1 MLLKIK
7 KPRGVICR
15 KTFMAELCE
24 IAHSAQ
30 AGGGNVQKPKV
41 RAQVMG
47 LFKGALENGRSEI
60 QRRFEAG
67 EVSGA
72 NTLRAGAYLLDQ
84 LIRTLHEFTI
94 THVYDMADEH
104 MSLIATGGYGRAEI
118 SPHSDLD
125 LMFLLPHKTVDN
137 INDAVEW
144 MLYMLWDMGLKVGH
158 ATRSVD
164 EAIKMAK
171 SDITISTSLLEAR
184 WISGDHAL
192 FQVFEDRFEH
202 DVIKGQGA
210 QFVKA
215 KLEERDI
222 RHERMGDSRYVLEP
236 NIKDGKGGL
245 RDLQTLFWI
254 AKFLYRVSEIS
265 ELVKKGVLHK
275 ADALRFNKAQKFLWT
290 VRAHLHYIAGRPD
303 ETISFDV
310 QTDLASRMGYS
321 DREGVSAVER
331 FMKHYFLVAKD
342 VGDLTRVIC
351 AVLENQHAKKSR
363 ITFPSFNFRR
373 RKIPGFKVEG
383 GRLTI
388 EHDEVFKEDPIN
400 LLRLFHEAEK
410 YDLDIHP
417 EALRLVQRNLKR
429 IGKKMQKDPRANA
442 LFMDMLTSTKGPKRP
457 LMRLNESG
465 VLGRFVPDFG
475 RVVAQMQY
483 DMYHVYTVDEHTIR
497 AIDILWR
504 IEQGTLASDHPLSTE
519 VIKDVQSRRVLYV
532 AVLLHD
538 IAKGR
543 GGDHSVVGA
552 EVAQILCP
560 RFGLNEWETQTVS
573 WLVLRHLDM
582 NRNAYKR
589 DLDDPKTI
597 KDFVELVQS
606 PERLRLL
613 LILTVADT
621 RAVGPNVWNGWKA
634 SLLREL
640 YYGAQELMTGGL
652 PIQRREARANRVR
665 KKLIDQLDHWPT
677 EDVDWFLALGHANYF
692 LSYAAEDLA
701 HHGEIVRDA
710 HANKTQLV
718 LETRAVENMD
728 VTEVLIHTLDHPGLF
743 ASIAGAMSLSGA
755 NIVDA
760 KITTMG
766 NGMALDTFWV
776 QDVEGHAISGTEKLI
791 RLKKRIEDALTGR
804 LRPER
809 ELAAERSRQMP
820 SRTHVFEVPPRVLV
834 NNDASQSATVI
845 EVNGRNRQGFLH
857 DVTRALTDF
866 GVRVTSAHISTY
878 GERVVDVFYVRD
890 VFGLKLDAPPKI
902 KALRK
907 VLLNAIGT
915 AHGDPLP
922 KDKAAQ

>member
-1 MLLKIK
+1 MRLKIK
-7 KPRGVICR
+7 NPRGVICR

-24 IAHSAQ
+24 IAHSGDAK
-30 AGGGNVQKPKV
+30 KPKA
-41 RAQVMG
+41 RGQILK
-47 LFKGALENGRSEI
+47 LFKNSLENGRTEI
-60 QRRFEAG
+60 QRRFETG
-67 EVSGA
+67 EATSA
-72 NTLRAGAYLLDQ
+72 RTLRAGAFLLDQ

-94 THVYDMADEH
+94 THVFAMQDDD
-104 MSLIATGGYGRAEI
+104 MSLVATGGYGRAEI

-125 LMFLLPHKTVDN
+125 LMFLLPKQPDPAT
-137 INDAVEW
+137 NDAVEW
-144 MLYMLWDMGLKVGH
+144 MLYMLWDLGLKVGH

-164 EAIKMAK
+164 EAVRLAK
-171 SDITISTSLLEAR
+171 TDITISTSLLEAR
-184 WISGDHAL
+184 WISGDQNL
-192 FQVFEDRFEH
+192 FVDFEARYEK
-202 DVIKGQGA
+202 DVIKGSEA
-210 QFVKA
+210 EFVKA
-215 KLEERDI
+215 KLEERDQ

-254 AKFLYRVSEIS
+254 AKFLYRVDDIAG
-265 ELVKKGVLHK
+265 LVEKGVLHK

-290 VRAHLHYIAGRPD
+290 VRCHLHYLADRPD
-303 ETISFDV
+303 ETISFNV
-310 QTDLASRMGYS
+310 QNDLAQRMDYT

-351 AVLENQHAKKSR
+351 AVLEHQHTKKSR
-363 ITFPSFNFRR
+363 ISIPSFNFRK
-373 RKIPGFKVEG
+373 RKMPGFKVDG
-383 GRLTI
+383 GRLTV
-388 EHDEVFKEDPIN
+388 EHDQVFKDDPVN
-400 LLRLFHEAEK
+400 LLRLFCEAEK
-410 YDLDIHP
+410 FDLDIHP
-417 EALRLVQRNLKR
+417 EALRLVQQNLKR
-429 IGKKMQKDPRANA
+429 INKKVQKDPLANE
-442 LFMDMLTSTKGPKRP
+442 LFLDMLTLPSGPKRA
-457 LMRLNESG
+457 LSRLNDSG

-497 AIDILWR
+497 AIDILSR
-504 IEQGTLASDHPLSTE
+504 IERGLLSEDHPLSAE
-519 VIKDVQSRRVLYV
+519 VIKDIQSRRVLYV

-552 EVAQILCP
+552 EVAKKLCP
-560 RFGLNEWETQTVS
+560 RFGLNEWETDTVA

-640 YYGAQELMTGGL
+640 YYSAQELMTGGL
-652 PIQRREARANRVR
+652 PTQRREARADRVR
-665 KKLIDQLDHWPT
+665 KKLIDKLAHWSS
-677 EDVDWFLALGHANYF
+677 EDVDWYLALGHANYF
-692 LSYAAEDLA
+692 LSYGADDLA
-701 HHGEIVRDA
+701 HHAEIVRDA
-710 HANKTQLV
+710 HNEGTPLY
-718 LETRAVENMD
+718 LETRAVERID

-743 ASIAGAMSLSGA
+743 ASIAGAMALSGA

-760 KITTMG
+760 KITTFG

-776 QDVEGHAISGTEKLI
+776 QNVEGHAFTGEEKLS
-791 RLKKRIEDALTGR
+791 RLKQRIEDALTGR
-804 LRPER
+804 LRPQQ
-809 ELAAERSRQMP
+809 ELAVERTRQLP
-820 SRTHVFEVPPRVLV
+820 SRTRVFEVPPRVLV
-834 NNDASQSATVI
+834 NNEASQSATVI

-866 GVRVTSAHISTY
+866 GLQVTSAHISTY

-890 VFGLKLDAPPKI
+890 VFGLKLDSESKI
-902 KALRK
+902 KGLRK
-907 VLLNAIGT
+907 ILLQAIGT
-915 AHGDPLP
+915 SRGDPLP
-922 KDKAAQ
+922 DEDSQAS

>member
-1 MLLKIK
+1 MRLKIK

-15 KTFMAELCE
+15 KTFMAALCD
-24 IAHSAQ
+24 IAHQGDA
-30 AGGGNVQKPKV
+30 QKPKV
-41 RAQVMG
+41 RGKVLK
-47 LFKGALENGRSEI
+47 LFKGALEDGRSEI
-60 QRRFEAG
+60 QRRFEAT
-67 EVSGA
+67 EATGA
-72 NTLRAGAYLLDQ
+72 GTLRAGAFLLDQ

-94 THVYDMADEH
+94 TQVFALPDDA

-125 LMFLLPHKTVDN
+125 LMFLLPQKAQPN
-137 INDAVEW
+137 INEAVEW
-144 MLYMLWDMGLKVGH
+144 MLYMLWDLGLKVGH

-164 EAIKMAK
+164 EAIQMAK
-171 SDITISTSLLEAR
+171 SDVTISTSLLEAR

-192 FQVFEDRFEH
+192 FQIFEEHFEQ
-202 DVIKGQGA
+202 DVIRGGEA
-210 QFVKA
+210 DFVKA
-215 KLEERDI
+215 KLEERDQ
-222 RHERMGDSRYVLEP
+222 RHDRMGDSRYVLEP

-254 AKFLYRVSEIS
+254 AKFLYRVDDIS
-265 ELVKKGVLHK
+265 GLVEKGVLHK
-275 ADALRFNKAQKFLWT
+275 ADARRFNTAQKFLWT
-290 VRAHLHYIAGRPD
+290 VRTHLHYLAGRPD
-303 ETISFDV
+303 ETISFNV
-310 QTDLASRMGYS
+310 QNDLAQRMGYT

-351 AVLENQHAKKSR
+351 AVLEHQHTKKPL
-363 ITFPSFNFRR
+363 ITLPSFNFRR
-373 RKIPGFKVEG
+373 RKMPGFKVDG

-388 EHDEVFKEDPIN
+388 EHDDVFKEDPVN
-400 LLRLFHEAEK
+400 LLRLFAEAEK

-417 EALRLVQRNLKR
+417 QALRLAQRNLKR
-429 IGKKMQKDPRANA
+429 IGKKMQKNPEANA
-442 LFMDMLTSTKGPKRP
+442 LFLDMLTSPKGPKRP

-465 VLGRFVPDFG
+465 VFGRFVPDFG

-497 AIDILWR
+497 AIDILWK
-504 IEQGTLASDHPLSTE
+504 IEQGMLADDHPLSTE

-552 EVAQILCP
+552 EIAKELCP
-560 RFGLNEWETQTVS
+560 RFGLNAWETETVS

-597 KDFVELVQS
+597 RDFVELVQS

-640 YYGAQELMTGGL
+640 YYAAQELMTGGL
-652 PIQRREARANRVR
+652 PTQRREARADRVR
-665 KKLIDQLDHWPT
+665 KKLIDQLAHWSND
-677 EDVDWFLALGHANYF
+677 DVDWFLAQGHANYF
-692 LSYAAEDLA
+692 LSYEAEELA
-701 HHGEIVRDA
+701 RHAEIVRDA
-710 HANKTQLV
+710 QNNATPLV
-718 LETRAVENMD
+718 LETRAVEDMD

-776 QDVEGHAISGTEKLI
+776 QDGEEHAITSAAKLK

-804 LRPER
+804 IRPER
-809 ELAAERSRQMP
+809 ELAAERTRQMP
-820 SRTHVFEVPPRVLV
+820 SRTRVFEVPPRVLV
-834 NNDASQSATVI
+834 NNEASQSATVI

-857 DVTRALTDF
+857 DVTRALKDF
-866 GVRVTSAHISTY
+866 GLQVTSAHISTY

-890 VFGLKLDAPPKI
+890 VFGLKVDSESKI
-902 KALRK
+902 KALQK
-907 VLLNAIGT
+907 MVLHAIGT
-915 AHGDPLP
+915 AKGDPITDDRASL
-922 KDKAAQ
+922 

>member
-24 IAHSAQ
+24 IAHA
-30 AGGGNVQKPKV
+30 ADLKKPKV
-41 RAQVMG
+41 RGQVLT
-47 LFKGALENGRSEI
+47 LFKGALESGRGEI

-67 EVSGA
+67 EVSGSG
-72 NTLRAGAYLLDQ
+72 TLRAGAYLLDQ

-94 THVYDMADEH
+94 THVFDMADEH

-125 LMFLLPHKTVDN
+125 LMFLLPHKAEPN

-144 MLYMLWDMGLKVGH
+144 MLYMLWDLGLKVGH

-171 SDITISTSLLEAR
+171 TDITISTSLLEAR

-192 FQVFEDRFEH
+192 FQVFEERFEN
-202 DVIKGQGA
+202 DVIKGQA
-210 QFVKA
+210 AEFVKA
-215 KLEERDI
+215 KLEERDQ
-222 RHERMGDSRYVLEP
+222 RHDRMGDSRYVLEP

-254 AKFLYRVSEIS
+254 AKFLYRVNDIS

-275 ADALRFNKAQKFLWT
+275 GDALRFNKAQKFLWT
-290 VRAHLHYIAGRPD
+290 VRAHLHYLAGRPD
-303 ETISFDV
+303 ETISFNV
-310 QTDLASRMGYS
+310 QNDLAQRMDYT

-351 AVLENQHAKKSR
+351 AVLEHQHAKKSR
-363 ITFPSFNFRR
+363 ISFPSFNFRR
-373 RKIPGFKVEG
+373 RKIPGFKVDG
-383 GRLTI
+383 GRLSI

-429 IGKKMQKDPRANA
+429 IGKKMQKDERANE
-442 LFMDMLTSTKGPKRP
+442 LFLDMLTTIKGPKRA

-504 IEQGTLASDHPLSTE
+504 IEQGMLADDHPLSTE

-552 EVAQILCP
+552 EIAQTLCP
-560 RFGLNEWETQTVS
+560 RFGLNEWESETVS

-652 PIQRREARANRVR
+652 PTQRREARADRVR
-665 KKLIDQLDHWPT
+665 KKLIDHLEHWPDD
-677 EDVDWFLALGHANYF
+677 DVDWFLANGHANYF
-692 LSYAAEDLA
+692 LSYGAEELA
-701 HHGEIVRDA
+701 HHAEIVRDA
-710 HANKTQLV
+710 HNNDTPLV
-718 LETRAVENMD
+718 LETRAVENLD

-776 QDVEGHAISGTEKLI
+776 QDVEGHAIVGAEKLK
-791 RLKKRIEDALTGR
+791 RLRKRIEDTLTGQI
-804 LRPER
+804 RPAH

-820 SRTHVFEVPPRVLV
+820 SRTRVFEVPPRVLV

-845 EVNGRNRQGFLH
+845 EVNGRNRQGFCMM
-857 DVTRALTDF
+857 
-866 GVRVTSAHISTY
+866 
-878 GERVVDVFYVRD
+878 
-890 VFGLKLDAPPKI
+890 
-902 KALRK
+902 
-907 VLLNAIGT
+907 
-915 AHGDPLP
+915 
-922 KDKAAQ
+922 

>member
-1 MLLKIK
+1 MRLKIK

-15 KTFMAELCE
+15 KTFMAELCG
-24 IAHSAQ
+24 IAH
-30 AGGGNVQKPKV
+30 AGDMMKPKARGEV
-41 RAQVMG
+41 LK
-47 LFKGALENGRSEI
+47 LFKTSLEDGRTEI
-60 QRRFEAG
+60 QRRFESGEATGAG
-67 EVSGA
+67 
-72 NTLRAGAYLLDQ
+72 TLRAGAFLLDQ

-94 THVYDMADEH
+94 THVFDLPDES

-125 LMFLLPHKTVDN
+125 LMFLLPHKAEPN

-158 ATRSVD
+158 ATRSI
-164 EAIKMAK
+164 EETIKMAK

-192 FQVFEDRFEH
+192 FQVFEDRYEK
-202 DVIKGQGA
+202 DVIKGSEA
-210 QFVKA
+210 DFVKA
-215 KLEERDI
+215 KLEERDG
-222 RHERMGDSRYVLEP
+222 RHDRMGDSRYVLEP

-254 AKFLYRVSEIS
+254 AKFLYRVDDIAG
-265 ELVKKGVLHK
+265 LVEQGVLHK
-275 ADALRFNKAQKFLWT
+275 ADARRFNKAQKFLWT
-290 VRAHLHYIAGRPD
+290 VRCHLHYITGRPD
-303 ETISFDV
+303 ETISFNI
-310 QTDLASRMGYS
+310 QNDLAQRMGYT

-331 FMKHYFLVAKD
+331 FMKHYFIVAKD

-363 ITFPSFNFRR
+363 ITLPSFNFRR
-373 RKIPGFKVEG
+373 RKIPGFKVDG

-388 EHDEVFKEDPIN
+388 EHDNVFKEDPIN
-400 LLRLFHEAEK
+400 LLRLFAEADK

-429 IGKKMQKDPRANA
+429 IGKKVQNDPEANA
-442 LFMDMLTSTKGPKRP
+442 MFLDMLTSDKGPKRS
-457 LMRLNESG
+457 LMQLNESG
-465 VLGRFVPDFG
+465 VFGRFVPDFG

-497 AIDILWR
+497 AIDILWK
-504 IEQGTLASDHPLSTE
+504 IEQGLLADDHPLSTE

-552 EVAQILCP
+552 EIAKELCP
-560 RFGLNEWETQTVS
+560 RFGLNEWETETVA
-573 WLVLRHLDM
+573 WLVLHHLDM

-613 LILTVADT
+613 LVLTVADT

-640 YYGAQELMTGGL
+640 YYSAQELMTGGL
-652 PIQRREARANRVR
+652 PAQRREARADRSR
-665 KKLIDQLDHWPT
+665 KKLIDKLDDWPS
-677 EDVDWFLALGHANYF
+677 EDVDWFLDQGHANYF
-692 LSYAAEDLA
+692 LSYDVDDLA
-701 HHGEIVRDA
+701 HHAEIVRNV
-710 HANKTQLV
+710 HRNGETLY
-718 LETRAVENMD
+718 LETRTLEDID

-760 KITTMG
+760 KITTFG
-766 NGMALDTFWV
+766 HGMALDTFWV
-776 QDVEGHAISGTEKLI
+776 QDVEGHAYSGEEKLK
-791 RLKKRIEDALTGR
+791 RLKERIEGALTGR
-804 LRPER
+804 IRPER
-809 ELAAERSRQMP
+809 ELEAERTRQMP
-820 SRTHVFEVPPRVLV
+820 SRTRVFEVPPRVLV

-866 GVRVTSAHISTY
+866 GLQVTSAHISTY

-890 VFGLKLDAPPKI
+890 VFGLKVDSETKI
-902 KALRK
+902 KGLQN

-915 AHGDPLP
+915 SRGDPIDP
-922 KDKAAQ
+922 KSTAS